1 MHVIEGG
8 MSTGRRRTGVAKASD
23 RSAKAHAE
31 PPAGLTVAELI
42 AKLQMADP
50 DAPVVIAGQYG
61 GFEDL
66 RGLSQKP
73 LRLNVNGLDGFGAH
87 DMPEDNAP
95 ADVVAVVLGG

>member
-8 MSTGRRRTGVAKASD
+8 KSRPAGVSAGDSPTGAPGRSTAG
-23 RSAKAHAE
+23 
-31 PPAGLTVAELI
+31 GLTVAELI
-42 AKLQMADP
+42 AQLQSADP

-66 RGLSQKP
+66 RGLSHKP

-87 DMPEDNAP
+87 DMPDEGAS
-95 ADVVAVVLGG
+95 ADVVAVVLGGA